1 MNTALQKIARKVY
14 FEAKSI
20 KTSISTASVAASL
33 IAFDFGTIDKPQGID
48 RFESGVE
55 GEIGILTFFSSLLQV
70 ATVIAGLWVLLNF
83 VLAGYEYITSQGD
96 TGAHAKVRQKLTNSI
111 LGLVIIAISY
121 TVVAIVGLILFGSAS
136 YFLNPQI
143 VSP

>member
-1 MNTALQKIARKVY
+1 MYISFKTLASQVKTAKEQISEKMIA
-14 FEAKSI
+14 F
-20 KTSISTASVAASL
+20 SL
-33 IAFDFGTIDKPQGID
+33 IAFEFGTIDKPQGID
-48 RFESGVE
+48 RFESGGE

-70 ATVIAGLWVLLNF
+70 ATVIAGLWVLFNF
-83 VLAGYEYITSQGD
+83 ILAGYEYITSQGD
-96 TGAHAKVRQKLTNSI
+96 SGAHAKVRQSLTNSV

-121 TVVAIVGLILFGSAS
+121 TVVAVLGLILFGSAS

>member
-1 MNTALQKIARKVY
+1 MNIPFKKIAATLQ
-14 FEAKSI
+14 EKSI
-20 KTSISTASVAASL
+20 AFSL
-33 IAFDFGTIDKPQGID
+33 IAFEFGTIDKPQGID

-83 VLAGYEYITSQGD
+83 ILAGYEYITSQGD
-96 TGAHAKVRQKLTNSI
+96 TGAHAKVRQKLTNSVM
-111 LGLVIIAISY
+111 GLVIIAISY
-121 TVVAIVGLILFGSAS
+121 TVIAVLGLILFGSAS

-143 VSP
+143 VRP